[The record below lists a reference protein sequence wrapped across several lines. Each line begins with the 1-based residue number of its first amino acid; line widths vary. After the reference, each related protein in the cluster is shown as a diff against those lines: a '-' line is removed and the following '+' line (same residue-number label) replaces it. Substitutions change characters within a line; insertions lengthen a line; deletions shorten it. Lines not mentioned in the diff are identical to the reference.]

1 MRGKFSKTEREPER
15 KWEKSAKLLVLPR
28 PSGEFMEWRRLQQ
41 NRHHSSFS
49 FPFLDLSDPSFIYR
63 GGIAELRHA
72 PAALH
77 HWKLSL
83 LNTKLRMCGLPL
95 ATNLNVPHSSLHTS
109 TFHHCTQKQHVSKEP
124 HSRTQIAAG
133 RSPCSRPSS
142 FLILVYCKRESF
154 SPILLFFSAVYF
166 EEV

>member
-15 KWEKSAKLLVLPR
+15 KWEKKCKIVGAAETQRRDYGMAQVSAESPSLLIL
-28 PSGEFMEWRRLQQ
+28 
-41 NRHHSSFS
+41 

-83 LNTKLRMCGLPL
+83 SNTKLCMCGLPL

-124 HSRTQIAAG
+124 HSRTQRAAG
-133 RSPCSRPSS
+133 RSPCSR
-142 FLILVYCKRESF
+142 V
-154 SPILLFFSAVYF
+154 
-166 EEV
+166 